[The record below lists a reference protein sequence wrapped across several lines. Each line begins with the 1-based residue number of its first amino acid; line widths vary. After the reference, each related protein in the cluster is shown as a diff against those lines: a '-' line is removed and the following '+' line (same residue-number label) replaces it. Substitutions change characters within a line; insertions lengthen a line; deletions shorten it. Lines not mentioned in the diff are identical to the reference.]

1 MGQGGR
7 SGRSARGTGRQ
18 VIAASLWRT
27 RRDNSGRDPLT
38 TGVKR
43 PPTLAMVHGDLR
55 SSTSKRARG
64 RAVGWCRAADLPKWC
79 PTFGDL
85 LFSEWP
91 TFGGQQNFLSPFL
104 PTPTQSAQLP

>member
-1 MGQGGR
+1 
-7 SGRSARGTGRQ
+7 

-64 RAVGWCRAADLPKWC
+64 RAVGVVPSRRPAKMVPYFW
-79 PTFGDL
+79 
-85 LFSEWP
+85 
-91 TFGGQQNFLSPFL
+91 
-104 PTPTQSAQLP
+104 